1 MWKLV
6 QLFPVTAISPPPYF
20 HLINLIRR
28 HVLRPWMH
36 CSLNVCLDTSTATE
50 FTWLQLHSAQESRL
64 CCYYL
69 KTVDSLPLRKSV
81 YSKSL
86 RNNTKLTQ
94 DVDWY
99 NGLCGHY
106 HLSTVTTLSPSAF
119 SSPAVHLNLP
129 LSYLSVFHFSLQYT
143 VLNTHKKWRLPILC
157 LVFC

>member
-1 MWKLV
+1 MKTGSALSSDCNFPST
-6 QLFPVTAISPPPYF
+6 LFPPHQSNQAPCPET
-20 HLINLIRR
+20 
-28 HVLRPWMH
+28 
-36 CSLNVCLDTSTATE
+36 LNALQSECVSGYIHSNR

-81 YSKSL
+81 CSKSL

-94 DVDWY
+94 DVDWH

-106 HLSTVTTLSPSAF
+106 HLSTVITLSPSAF
-119 SSPAVHLNLP
+119 SSPAVPLNLP